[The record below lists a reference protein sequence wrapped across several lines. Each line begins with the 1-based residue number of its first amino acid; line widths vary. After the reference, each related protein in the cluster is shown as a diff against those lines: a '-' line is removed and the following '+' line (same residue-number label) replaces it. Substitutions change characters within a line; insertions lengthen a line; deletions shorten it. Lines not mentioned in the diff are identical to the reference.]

1 MKILV
6 KQIKAS
12 LKMIN
17 IGVHPKEDRILGT
30 EDKIEELVHSAKEN
44 KIFTI

>member
-6 KQIKAS
+6 RQIKAS
-12 LKMIN
+12 FEMIN
-17 IGVHPKEDRILGT
+17 IGVHSKEDRILGT

-44 KIFTI
+44 KIFKI